1 MRFSER
7 TVPQDYSDFLHQRHK
22 KPDSPCSPR
31 SLPRLPVS
39 PSNERRLEPSDKS
52 SIHTSDQETWSSSE
66 VSAQRSSRTSLPSL
80 NPSSY
85 HGQNSSRSGKPGT
98 TSKKT
103 ASLSNS
109 SNCLTSGHIDRE
121 EIFKVVRQVQS
132 YSAQVLKQLLCKDSE
147 IVLLERKIK
156 ASDGKGYRMLQ
167 AQLCE
172 LQSSLSSKTT
182 EYIKLRQL
190 NSELR
195 SSTKS
200 LLEKNE
206 NLTTDLTERDDELIN
221 LKHRKEELKRRLLN
235 QKVSKEKLNNTVKR
249 LREQVSQLQTEA
261 REFNA
266 DKAVKLDLR
275 FAVEDRERELQRA
288 YDKVEYLNSVIR
300 KYQERNQDLE
310 VENKKMMTKVG
321 QQLKKPNVA
330 PVKENSEL
338 RNKNSH
344 LRKQRD
350 RFRQGAMMKQRNI
363 NHKPLPKPKSFSLFG
378 VRSGGPSFKKGGP
391 EISNWM
397 PFNSRVVDLAK
408 ILEPEM
414 QDTVNTYVK

>member
-7 TVPQDYSDFLHQRHK
+7 TAPQDYSDFLHRRHK
-22 KPDSPCSPR
+22 KPGSPCSPR
-31 SLPRLPVS
+31 SLPRHPES
-39 PSNERRLEPSDKS
+39 PSHEREPEQSDKS
-52 SIHTSDQETWSSSE
+52 SILSDQETWSSSE
-66 VSAQRSSRTSLPSL
+66 VSAQRSSRTSFPS
-80 NPSSY
+80 PSGY
-85 HGQNSSRSGKPGT
+85 HGQISSRSGKPRI
-98 TSKKT
+98 TSKTESSRSNSKN
-103 ASLSNS
+103 SLS
-109 SNCLTSGHIDRE
+109 SGRIDRE

-190 NSELR
+190 NAELR
-195 SSTKS
+195 TSTKS

-206 NLTTDLTERDDELIN
+206 HLTTDLSERDDELIN
-221 LKHRKEELKRRLLN
+221 LKHRKEELKRRLLH
-235 QKVSKEKLNNTVKR
+235 QKITKEKLNNTITR
-249 LREQVSQLQTEA
+249 LREQISQLQTEA
-261 REFNA
+261 RDFNS

-275 FAVEDRERELQRA
+275 FAVEDRERELRRA
-288 YDKVEYLNSVIR
+288 YDKVEYLNSVIH

-310 VENKKMMTKVG
+310 VENKKMMTKVA
-321 QQLKKPNVA
+321 QQLKKPKVI
-330 PVKENSEL
+330 PVDENSEL
-338 RNKNSH
+338 RNQNNH

-350 RFRQGAMMKQRNI
+350 RFRQGTAMKKRNM
-363 NHKPLPKPKSFSLFG
+363 NPTSLPKPKPFSLFG
-378 VRSGGPSFKKGGP
+378 VRSGGASFKKGGP

-397 PFNSRVVDLAK
+397 PFNSRVVDLAR